1 MAAEEIL
8 PSLYAVRMA
17 YVNAFLI
24 VADDGLTL
32 VDSGLAGGR
41 RAILRAIRD
50 AGRVPED
57 LKHIVVTHHHVDHTG
72 SLAAL
77 AERTGAKTYVHT
89 LDAPVVRGDRPPPGP
104 NRATLAGRLI
114 GPLIASLP
122 ANRQRPARVDQ
133 ELNDGDTLPAAG
145 GLKAVHTP
153 GHTAGHTA
161 YLFPGHGGVLFVG
174 DAGANLLGRLG
185 MPLGLFTQDMT
196 TARESIRKIAALEFD
211 TACFGHGAVLKG
223 GANARFRRL
232 VEKLAR

>member
-8 PSLYAVRMA
+8 PCLYGVRMA

-24 VADDGLTL
+24 LADDGVTL
-32 VDSGLAGGR
+32 IDSGLSGGR
-41 RAILRAIRD
+41 IAILRAIRD
-50 AGRVPED
+50 AGRTPDD
-57 LKHIVVTHHHVDHTG
+57 LKHIAITHHHVDHTG

-77 AERTGAKTYVHT
+77 AERTGAKTYVHAM
-89 LDAPVVRGDRPPPGP
+89 DAPVVRGDRPAPGP
-104 NRATLAGRLI
+104 NRSTLAGRLI

-122 ANRQRPARVDQ
+122 ANRQRPARVDH
-133 ELNDGDTLPAAG
+133 ELNDGDTVPAAG
-145 GLKAVHTP
+145 GLRAVHTP
-153 GHTAGHTA
+153 GHTAGHTV
-161 YLFPGHGGVLFVG
+161 YLFPRHGGVLFVG
-174 DAGANLLGRLG
+174 DAAANLLGRLG
-185 MPLGLFTQDMT
+185 MPLGLFTEDMT